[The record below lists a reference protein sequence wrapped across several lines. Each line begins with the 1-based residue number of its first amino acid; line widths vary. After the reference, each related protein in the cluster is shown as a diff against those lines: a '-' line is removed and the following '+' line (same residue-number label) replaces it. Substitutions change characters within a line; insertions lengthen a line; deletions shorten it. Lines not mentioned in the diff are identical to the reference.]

1 LRIGVVPDLPIPP
14 IQRLTPFY
22 RTKPG
27 QETA

>member
-1 LRIGVVPDLPIPP
+1 VPDLPIPP

-27 QETA
+27 QESA